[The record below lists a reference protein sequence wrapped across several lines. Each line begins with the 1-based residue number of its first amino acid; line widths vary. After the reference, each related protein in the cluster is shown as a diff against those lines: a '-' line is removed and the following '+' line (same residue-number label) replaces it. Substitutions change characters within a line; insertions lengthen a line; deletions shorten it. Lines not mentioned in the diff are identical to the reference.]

1 MAMTFLW
8 SPSDYR
14 GGPQRI
20 RRNPQASLYQPVLEP
35 DDWGYD
41 NTITPNG
48 IATLGDA
55 TAVASQAVSALDK
68 AGTRGAAA
76 LGAAAGFL
84 LASNR
89 LLGAAIGGVVGYFGG
104 KFIVS
109 VASKALAVGSAVRT
123 VENKVEKATS

>member
-1 MAMTFLW
+1 MTYLW
-8 SPSDYR
+8 SPPDYR

-20 RRNPQASLYQPVLEP
+20 RRNPQASLYQPVLDP

-41 NTITPNG
+41 NVITPNG

-55 TAVASQAVSALDK
+55 AAVASQAASALDK

-84 LASNR
+84 LSTNR
-89 LLGAAIGGVVGYFGG
+89 LLGAAIGGALGYLGG
-104 KFIVS
+104 KFIVG
-109 VASKALAVGSAVRT
+109 VANKVLAVNAAVRT
-123 VENKVEKATS
+123 VETKVEKATS